1 MASEDWEEL
10 TVIQLLPINSTKALP
25 DSLQIALALANQQ
38 AKKVS

>member
-25 DSLQIALALANQQ
+25 DSADCTSSGQPPG
-38 AKKVS
+38 